1 MSLFV
6 TVTAMSL
13 KDRLSL
19 YRDLEA
25 KRGRP
30 LIVYVTSN
38 RLAAQGQMAG
48 DVVSEILAQLQA
60 LPANADKLDFLIVSQ
75 GGDPTVAWR
84 VVSLIRERVAEFAVL
99 VPQAAFSAATLIALG
114 ANDIVMHRYGN
125 LGPVDP
131 QIQSKAG
138 ASAFGYEDLAAFLK
152 YAQETVGLSD
162 QTNLLAAFRLFCDE
176 VGAVP
181 VGVAAR
187 SSQLM
192 VSLGEKLLS
201 LHMSDAGDAHKIAE
215 ALNKS
220 YFHHGYPVNRSEAK
234 EIGLKITQPSSDI
247 ADLLWDIWLDIEGEL
262 EVREPFTPWRL
273 LARNP
278 ECAPLFA
285 PVPHVVIPENLPPA
299 LLQQVFNNILN
310 STEVL
315 TVPPT
320 PFRLISA
327 VVESH
332 RSASRFVSAGRI
344 FAQRRQ
350 DLQIAVHM
358 VTEDIG
364 WQSVETGFAEE
375 VHRAD

>member
-1 MSLFV
+1 MP
-6 TVTAMSL
+6 L
-13 KDRLSL
+13 KERLTL
-19 YRDLEA
+19 YRELEA

-38 RLAAQGQMAG
+38 RPNASGQMAS

-60 LPANADKLDFLIVSQ
+60 LPADAEKLDFLIVSQ

-84 VVSLIRERVAEFAVL
+84 VVSLIRERVTEFAVL
-99 VPQAAFSAATLIALG
+99 VPQAAFSAATLMALG
-114 ANDIVMHRYGN
+114 ANEIVMHRYGN

-131 QIQSKAG
+131 QIKSKGDSSGAG
-138 ASAFGYEDLAAFLK
+138 TFGYEDLAAFLK
-152 YAQETVGLSD
+152 YAQESVGLTD
-162 QTNLLAAFRLFCDE
+162 QTNLLAAFRLFCEE
-176 VGAVP
+176 VGAYP

-201 LHMSDAGDAHKIAE
+201 LHMTDESDAAKPRTIAE

-234 EIGLKITQPSSDI
+234 QIGLKITNPP
-247 ADLLWDIWLDIEGEL
+247 ADVEELLWTIWLDIEQEL
-262 EVREPFTPWRL
+262 EVRAPFTPIRL
-273 LARNP
+273 LSRNP

-285 PVPHVVIPENLPPA
+285 PLPHAVIPENLPPP
-299 LLQQVFNNILN
+299 LLQPALNQIMAAIQVL
-310 STEVL
+310 S
-315 TVPPT
+315 VPLT
-320 PFRLISA
+320 PFKVISG

-332 RSASRFVSAGRI
+332 RLASRFISEGRI
-344 FAQRRQ
+344 LARRLP
-350 DLQIAVHM
+350 DMQIAAHM
-358 VTEDIG
+358 ITENLG
-364 WQSVETGFAEE
+364 WQSVETQDAEE